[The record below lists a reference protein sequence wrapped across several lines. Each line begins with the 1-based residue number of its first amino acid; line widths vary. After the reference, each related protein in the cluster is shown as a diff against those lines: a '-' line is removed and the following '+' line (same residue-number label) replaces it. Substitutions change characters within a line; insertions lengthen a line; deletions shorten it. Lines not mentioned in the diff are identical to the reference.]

1 MSVVTARYVL
11 VPAPFVLAA
20 RPNDSAPEGN
30 TIVKFSP
37 HSSAFICLWGSYVLS
52 IRHHKIEDPVQFT
65 GRRFSIL
72 ESHALAIEIMATLNR
87 SFFRRPSI
95 FVWSL
100 AIATVAAV
108 QVLHTA
114 TAAQQTQRS
123 LAGEDGSLPP
133 TTTERDVLTSLY
145 TWTDGI
151 SWTTSTNWLSSGG
164 SHCDWFGISCTSTAL
179 DGSQLSEPAIE
190 QIELSGNNL
199 KGSLALSILLRL
211 PHLRVLKL
219 DGNELDLAPPSSVAS
234 EQEVEL
240 FGRDYHDVAAGAI
253 ISPCQVLELSHN
265 DLGDVRDLYR
275 TVFHTFSGR
284 DVHMPGLTD
293 FILTD
298 VHLTGSL
305 TPELITEM
313 PRVERLSLDMNDLKG
328 QIPVELGNLNSLRF
342 LSMRDNSFSG
352 AIPESLG
359 QPRKLRY
366 LSLRGNRLTGKIP
379 AEFSNDES
387 MPFLEHL
394 DLSRQ
399 KVDDRGT
406 GLSNS
411 PGLSGKLPAFNSQT
425 NLRQLDLSFNSLT
438 GTVASDFLVS
448 VNPQTFDYAFL
459 GSNEISGTVAASALT
474 RLPYDAVFLE
484 DNKISGLADSICSP
498 SRGGAV
504 ATFGCDAILCKP
516 GTYGPDKGRQED
528 EAGPCRD
535 CANARFWGATQC
547 VASGS
552 GSFPVPQPTAPATMT
567 ETDILLKIYEATGG
581 PAWTKRYGWADAASA
596 EDTTRGRARRT
607 QVSSFCGWYGITCAP
622 SEETVTGINLSFNNL
637 VGKVPK
643 EIFELRNLRTLVL
656 AKNTIDFSFDG
667 IDNARSLTE
676 IDLRDTAL
684 YSTDGIS
691 AAAGWL
697 KILHLDSNP
706 LTDDAI
712 EELLDLI
719 ELEDL
724 SLDNCEITGSMS
736 DNIGLLTK
744 LVSFSASNNQIT
756 GDLPEGLANCEG
768 LTTLRLR
775 SNKMSGNIPPVL
787 SELKKLSVLDL
798 SHQRSDGGS
807 GGFSGGLPSFS
818 SASSISRLDLSGNSI
833 SGTIP
838 ADFMAVISQT
848 APPNYEF
855 VDLSSNQLSGMVPK
869 IISTI
874 PNVYLKDNRFTEI
887 DPDVC
892 DAKEAYPT
900 ASSFGCD
907 AILCRPGTFNSL
919 GRQPSFDDPCQPCG
933 ISSGALYYGS
943 TTCAEGGT
951 VSPPAAT
958 PGAVSAQLSDED
970 VLRKI
975 YTSCNGA
982 RWTDNTNWLRD
993 DAPICTW
1000 KGISCSKNGDIT
1012 QISLRSNHLE
1022 GCTFPPEVF
1031 TIKSLTTIA
1040 LEGNSIE
1047 FSFMGIEEA
1056 QSLVALDLS
1065 QTGLSSIEGI
1075 GKASGLKELYLTN
1088 NNIRGP
1094 LPDDIFQLRSLEK
1107 LSIAFNGLTSTIP
1120 SDIASSLPGLRF
1132 LDFNEN
1138 MLEGNLPP
1146 SFPAGLEV
1154 LLISGN
1160 KLSGNIP
1167 SAVDSLDKLMFID
1180 LAKQESSSGGLTG
1193 PLPSLANLRSVKRVD
1208 FSENALTGSIPPNF
1222 LSSVIP
1228 GESFGGYTFFF
1239 LSSLFS

>member
-1 MSVVTARYVL
+1 MANSNQLFFWRRQSFILGLIIATFAAHAL
-11 VPAPFVLAA
+11 LLAA
-20 RPNDSAPEGN
+20 AAEQTS
-30 TIVKFSP
+30 
-37 HSSAFICLWGSYVLS
+37 
-52 IRHHKIEDPVQFT
+52 
-65 GRRFSIL
+65 GRR
-72 ESHALAIEIMATLNR
+72 N
-87 SFFRRPSI
+87 
-95 FVWSL
+95 
-100 AIATVAAV
+100 
-108 QVLHTA
+108 
-114 TAAQQTQRS
+114 
-123 LAGEDGSLPP
+123 LAGEEGSLPP
-133 TTTERDVLTSLY
+133 TTTERDVLVSLY
-145 TWTDGI
+145 TWTGGV
-151 SWTTSTNWLSSGG
+151 SWTTSTNWLSPGG
-164 SHCDWFGISCTSTAL
+164 SHCNWFGISCSSTAL

-190 QIELSGNNL
+190 RIELSGNNL
-199 KGSLALSILLRL
+199 KGSLALSILIRL

-240 FGRDYHDVAAGAI
+240 FGRDYHDVAADAI

-313 PRVERLSLDMNDLKG
+313 PRVERLSFDMNDLKG
-328 QIPVELGNLNSLRF
+328 QIPAELGNLNSLRF
-342 LSMRDNSFSG
+342 LSMRDNAFSG

-379 AEFSNDES
+379 AELSNDES

-411 PGLSGKLPAFNSQT
+411 PGLTGKLPAFNSQT

-438 GTVASDFLVS
+438 GTVASDFLAS

-459 GSNEISGTVAASALT
+459 GSNEISGIVAASALT

-484 DNKISGLADSICSP
+484 DNKISGLADAICSP
-498 SRGGAV
+498 LRGGAV

-535 CANARFWGATQC
+535 CANARYWGATQC

-552 GSFPVPQPTAPATMT
+552 GSAPVPQPTSPATMT
-567 ETDILLKIYEATGG
+567 ETDILIKIYEATGG

-596 EDTTRGRARRT
+596 KDTTRGRARRA
-607 QVSSFCGWYGITCAP
+607 QVSSFCGWFGITCAP
-622 SEETVTGINLSFNNL
+622 SQETVTGINLPFNNL
-637 VGKVPK
+637 VGRVPK

-656 AKNTIDFSFDG
+656 AKNTVDFSFDG
-667 IDNARSLTE
+667 IGNARSLTE
-676 IDLRDTAL
+676 LDLRDTAL

-697 KILHLDSNP
+697 KNLHLDSNP
-706 LTDDAI
+706 LTDNAI
-712 EELLDLI
+712 EELLDLT

-724 SLDNCEITGSMS
+724 SLDDCEITGSMS

-756 GDLPEGLANCEG
+756 GDLPEGLAKCED

-775 SNKMSGNIPPVL
+775 SNKMSGNIPSVL
-787 SELKKLSVLDL
+787 TQLKKLSVLDL
-798 SHQRSDGGS
+798 SHQRSDDNLS
-807 GGFSGGLPSFS
+807 GFSGPLPSFS

-838 ADFMAVISQT
+838 DDFMALISQT
-848 APPNYEF
+848 SPPNYEF
-855 VDLSSNQLSGMVPK
+855 IDLSSNRLTGMVPE
-869 IISTI
+869 IVSTI
-874 PNVYLKDNRFTEI
+874 PNVYLKDNRFSEI
-887 DPDVC
+887 HPDVC

-900 ASSFGCD
+900 TSSFGCD
-907 AILCRPGTFNSL
+907 AILCRPGSFNSL

-933 ISSGALYYGS
+933 ISSGAQYYGS
-943 TTCAEGGT
+943 TACTEGNGDSGGG
-951 VSPPAAT
+951 VSPPAPT
-958 PGAVSAQLSDED
+958 PGAATVPLSDED
-970 VLRKI
+970 ILRKI

-982 RWTDNTNWLRD
+982 KWTDSTNWLKD
-993 DAPICTW
+993 DAPVCTW

-1022 GCTFPPEVF
+1022 GCTFPPEVY

-1040 LEGNSIE
+1040 LEGNSIG
-1047 FSFMGIEEA
+1047 FSFAGIERA

-1094 LPDDIFQLRSLEK
+1094 LSNDLFQLRSLEK
-1107 LSIAFNGLTSTIP
+1107 VSIAFNGLTSTIP
-1120 SDIASSLPGLRF
+1120 ADIASSFPSLRF

-1146 SFPAGLEV
+1146 YFPSGLEV
-1154 LLISGN
+1154 LLMSGN

-1167 SAVDSLDKLMFID
+1167 SSVNSLDKLMFID

-1193 PLPSLANLRSVKRVD
+1193 PLPSLSNLRSIKRVD
-1208 FSENALTGSIPPNF
+1208 FSENALTGLIPPEF
-1222 LSSVIP
+1222 LSGVVP
-1228 GESFGGYTFFF
+1228 GESFGTKNM
-1239 LSSLFS
+1239 SLFSTLLGPFLRNVHVFIIIHDFVRFPFPFSCRI

>member
-1 MSVVTARYVL
+1 
-11 VPAPFVLAA
+11 
-20 RPNDSAPEGN
+20 
-30 TIVKFSP
+30 
-37 HSSAFICLWGSYVLS
+37 
-52 IRHHKIEDPVQFT
+52 
-65 GRRFSIL
+65 
-72 ESHALAIEIMATLNR
+72 MATSNHF
-87 SFFRRPSI
+87 FFRRQSI
-95 FVWSL
+95 VSFAL
-100 AIATVAAV
+100 AFATFAFQA
-108 QVLHTA
+108 LLTA
-114 TAAQQTQRS
+114 TAAEQIDRT
-123 LAGEDGSLPP
+123 LAGEEQSLPP
-133 TTTERDVLTSLY
+133 TTSERDVLGTLY
-145 TWTDGI
+145 TWTDGG
-151 SWTTSTNWLSSGG
+151 SWTTSTNWLSPDG

-179 DGSQLSEPAIE
+179 DGTQLTEPAIE
-190 QIELSGNNL
+190 RIELSGNNL
-199 KGSLALSILLRL
+199 KGGLALSILLRL

-219 DGNELDLAPPSSVAS
+219 DGNELDLAPPSSMVS
-234 EQEVEL
+234 EHEVEL
-240 FGRDYHDVAAGAI
+240 FGRDYHDAAANAI

-305 TPELITEM
+305 MSQLITEM

-342 LSMRDNSFSG
+342 LSMRDNAFSG

-379 AEFSNDES
+379 VEFSSDES
-387 MPFLEHL
+387 LPFLEHL

-411 PGLSGKLPAFNSQT
+411 AGLTGKLPAFNSQT

-438 GTVASDFLVS
+438 GTVASDFLAS

-459 GSNEISGTVAASALT
+459 GSNEISGTVAASALA

-484 DNKISGLADSICSP
+484 DNKISGLADGICDP
-498 SRGGAV
+498 ARGGAI

-535 CANARFWGATQC
+535 CASARFWGATHC

-552 GSFPVPQPTAPATMT
+552 GSVPVPQPTAPATMT
-567 ETDILLKIYEATGG
+567 ETDILINFYKVTGG
-581 PAWTKRYGWADAASA
+581 PAWTKRYGWADAASE
-596 EDTTRGRARRT
+596 EDTTRGRARRA
-607 QVSSFCGWYGITCAP
+607 QVSSFCGWFGITCAP
-622 SEETVTGINLSFNNL
+622 SEETVIGINLSSNNL

-643 EIFELRNLRTLVL
+643 ELFELRNLRTLVL

-667 IDNARSLTE
+667 IGNARSLTE
-676 IDLRDTAL
+676 LDLRDTAL

-697 KILHLDSNP
+697 KNLYLDSNP
-706 LTDDAI
+706 LTDNSI
-712 EELLDLI
+712 EELLDLT

-724 SLDNCEITGSMS
+724 SLDDCEVTGSMS
-736 DNIGLLTK
+736 DNIGVLTK

-756 GDLPEGLANCEG
+756 GDLPGGLANCQG

-787 SELKKLSVLDL
+787 TKLKKLSVLDL
-798 SHQRSDGGS
+798 SHQRSDDGS
-807 GGFSGGLPSFS
+807 GGFSGPLPSFA

-838 ADFMAVISQT
+838 EDFMALISQT
-848 APPNYEF
+848 LPPNYEF
-855 VDLSSNQLSGMVPK
+855 VDLSSNRLSGMVPK
-869 IISTI
+869 IIGVI

-887 DPDVC
+887 HPDIC
-892 DAKEAYPT
+892 G
-900 ASSFGCD
+900 ASTSFGCD
-907 AILCRPGTFNSL
+907 DILCRPGTYNSL
-919 GRQPSFDDPCQPCG
+919 GRQPSFDMPCQPCG
-933 ISSGALYYGS
+933 ISSGAQYYGS
-943 TTCAEGGT
+943 TVCTEGGFDGGGG
-951 VSPPAAT
+951 VSPPAST
-958 PGAVSAQLSDED
+958 PGTAVSQLSDTD
-970 VLRKI
+970 ILKKI

-982 RWTDNTNWLRD
+982 KWTDSTNWLRD
-993 DAPICTW
+993 DAPVCTW
-1000 KGISCSKNGDIT
+1000 KGISCSQDGDIT

-1022 GCTFPPEVF
+1022 GCTFPTEVF
-1031 TIKSLTTIA
+1031 TIKSLSILA

-1047 FSFMGIEEA
+1047 FSFNGIEQA
-1056 QSLVALDLS
+1056 QSLAALDLS
-1065 QTGLSSIEGI
+1065 QTGISSIEGI
-1075 GKASGLKELYLTN
+1075 GKAFGLKELYLTN

-1094 LPDDIFQLRSLEK
+1094 LPDDIFQLQSLQK
-1107 LSIAFNGLTSTIP
+1107 LSIAFNGLSSTIP
-1120 SDIASSLPGLRF
+1120 SDIASSLPNLTF

-1146 SFPAGLEV
+1146 SLPSRLEV
-1154 LLISGN
+1154 LLASGN
-1160 KLSGNIP
+1160 KLSGGIP
-1167 SAVDSLDKLMFID
+1167 SSIDSLDKLMFID
-1180 LAKQESSSGGLTG
+1180 LAKQESSSGGLAG
-1193 PLPSLANLRSVKRVD
+1193 PLPSLANLRSIKRVD
-1208 FSENALTGSIPPNF
+1208 FSENALTGPIPSDFMSSVAPDDSFGELIASCLF
-1222 LSSVIP
+1222 LSV
-1228 GESFGGYTFFF
+1228 F
-1239 LSSLFS
+1239 SLPPCITYQDFACLASLARTTRRLCRHFQ